1 MMATGETVEC
11 EYVARETERGREREG
26 EKCSQEFCHTL
37 HRYAGRQAGGGGRWG
52 RSLAVRVAPELTV
65 FPLSSPRLT

>member
-37 HRYAGRQAGGGGRWG
+37 HRYAGRQGGEAQVGGGVH
-52 RSLAVRVAPELTV
+52 LLYVLH
-65 FPLSSPRLT
+65 LN